1 MEDLQTSCTIT
12 YDESWGSTIP
22 NVPRK
27 MEIESIIYGEIA
39 RIIDKNNTSIDKWYL
54 NRMDL
59 TEDIPMN
66 FLNRITTSEM
76 YLNAIENHIASLIN
90 DARED
95 IKKQQT
101 MIQSKMDR
109 RKKSIE
115 SAGQL
120 AIKDKAKE
128 EAVLKRMQLLPDDLI
143 RYIADFAFSPT
154 IRLVFI
160 TQEYSS
166 PYAILNRIKAPILTR
181 MIPSMKAIINKFNTI
196 SFAFD
201 KNKSLNKY
209 KPTPSDPVW
218 DSIYLVRYFTM
229 NKTSVKE
236 KKVNDFSNL
245 FRAFHDII
253 EYYRQFTNS
262 TFKKLQRQLIRLYHT
277 IIYVSN
283 HKCNKRAVSNRP
295 RNSDHL

>member
-1 MEDLQTSCTIT
+1 MEDLQTSCNIT

-27 MEIESIIYGEIA
+27 MEIESRIYGEIA
-39 RIIDKNNTSIDKWYL
+39 RFIDKNTISIDKWYL

-90 DARED
+90 EARED

-101 MIQSKMDR
+101 MIKSKMDR
-109 RKKSIE
+109 RKKSIKSE
-115 SAGQL
+115 GTL
-120 AIKDKAKE
+120 AIIDKAKE

-143 RYIADFAFSPT
+143 RYIADFAFRPT

-160 TQEYSS
+160 SELHNS

-181 MIPSMKAIINKFNTI
+181 MIPSIKTIIQKFTKIMKNLDTSKIY
-196 SFAFD
+196 
-201 KNKSLNKY
+201 NKY
-209 KPTPSDPVW
+209 KPTTSDPVW
-218 DSIYLVRYFTM
+218 ESIYLVRYFTM

-253 EYYRQFTNS
+253 EYYRQFTIL
-262 TFKKLQRQLIRLYHT
+262 THKKLQRLLIRLYHT